1 MKLKN
6 CILLLLLAV
15 ITLSA
20 CKDND
25 NDKDILSAVNKE
37 KISEALITNYP
48 YDVIAVSKEY
58 GAEDNA
64 YDYYYYVSR
73 SSVQL
78 DNSFFVVKYGSKTI
92 YYSYSKLESISITT
106 SPRYEL
112 DINFNN

>member
-37 KISEALITNYP
+37 KISEALTNYP

-64 YDYYYYVSR
+64 YDYYYYVGR

-78 DNSFFVVKYGSKTI
+78 DNSFFVVKYDKKPFI
-92 YYSYSKLESISITT
+92 IVIQH
-106 SPRYEL
+106 
-112 DINFNN
+112 